1 MKKYIFVFLFLI
13 LGISSQAQIIK
24 FKAEY
29 MSMKIDSVNWTP
41 WEESSV
47 VIVVNLTKE
56 NINIYSIQEQEYTII
71 STKAISHEDDKVILY
86 FDCIDELG
94 IRCTVEFV
102 AFKDKPKKHLYIRR
116 KPEIVYQ
123 MDKL

>member
-1 MKKYIFVFLFLI
+1 MKKYIFIFLFLI

-29 MSMKIDSVNWTP
+29 FSIKLDSANWSL
-41 WEESSV
+41 WEPTDV
-47 VIVVNLTKE
+47 IIVVNLTRE
-56 NINIYSIQEQEYTII
+56 NINIYSEQEQEYTII
-71 STKAISHEDDKVILY
+71 STKAITHEDDKVILS
-86 FDCIDELG
+86 FDCIDNVG
-94 IRCTVEFV
+94 NRCTVEFV
-102 AFKDKPKKHLYIRR
+102 GFRDKPKKHLYIRR